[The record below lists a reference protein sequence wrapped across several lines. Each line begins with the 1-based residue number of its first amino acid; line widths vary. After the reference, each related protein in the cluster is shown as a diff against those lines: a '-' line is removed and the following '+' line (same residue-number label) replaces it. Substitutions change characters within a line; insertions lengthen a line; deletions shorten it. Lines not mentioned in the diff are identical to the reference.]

1 MIKIKVLCDERFDKV
16 KGKEGLSDDEMRK
29 FDFEVWK
36 EWKRYVK

>member
-29 FDFEVWK
+29 FDCEILK
-36 EWKRYVK
+36 EFGGVEK